1 MHGAASCSILRV
13 SLPYPGVKLPHCPI
27 LSRGPEVEGVHRL
40 SLDILQGES
49 PGALVTEEGQTDP
62 QDEDWLLSG
71 NRPRN
76 PQSKP

>member
-27 LSRGPEVEGVHRL
+27 FSRGPEVEGVHRL
-40 SLDILQGES
+40 SLDILQGEGPVTS
-49 PGALVTEEGQTDP
+49 VTEEGQIYP
-62 QDEDWLLSG
+62 QGEDWLLYG